1 MEWLAA
7 NYGLLKQ
14 LWVLW
19 FFLLFAGIVAWAF
32 WPGNK
37 QRLEAQG
44 RIPLENDRD
53 GSDRDANRRDAN
65 HRGRAAESGRGR
77 G

>member
-7 NYGLLKQ
+7 NYGLFKQ

-19 FFLLFAGIVAWAF
+19 FFFLFAGIVAWAF

-37 QRLEAQG
+37 KRLEAQG
-44 RIPLENDRD
+44 RIPLEDDDEGPRP
-53 GSDRDANRRDAN
+53 
-65 HRGRAAESGRGR
+65 RGAGRG
-77 G
+77 

>member
-44 RIPLENDRD
+44 RIPLEDDRD
-53 GSDRDANRRDAN
+53 GNDRGGNDRGGNNRD
-65 HRGRAAESGRGR
+65 RAARSFPGRG
-77 G
+77 